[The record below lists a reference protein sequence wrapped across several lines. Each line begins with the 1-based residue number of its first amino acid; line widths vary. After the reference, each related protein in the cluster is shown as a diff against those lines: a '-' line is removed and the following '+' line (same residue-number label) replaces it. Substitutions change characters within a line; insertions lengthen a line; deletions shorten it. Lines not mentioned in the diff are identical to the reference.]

1 MRMVPVHPGRLLKRE
16 MAARD
21 LSANA
26 LARALRAPPGR
37 IIEIVN
43 GKRAISP
50 ETALRLRRPLRKG
63 GRAPGASSEGGFPT
77 PPLRP
82 LPRRTFMDFTLSP
95 EIEGFRR
102 RVRDF
107 VAAEILP
114 LETDPASYDAHENIA
129 PAALA
134 RLRAKAKAA

>member
-16 MAARD
+16 MAARE

-50 ETALRLRRPLRKG
+50 ETALRLRRNFGKWGPILGRVAG
-63 GRAPGASSEGGFPT
+63 YGRPRAPGERGV
-77 PPLRP
+77 PPR
-82 LPRRTFMDFTLSP
+82 
-95 EIEGFRR
+95 GA
-102 RVRDF
+102 RVRCKTNLAM
-107 VAAEILP
+107 VQ
-114 LETDPASYDAHENIA
+114 PAIA
-129 PAALA
+129 GWSCEFIRDDIACGLA
-134 RLRAKAKAA
+134 REGE